1 MITRKLFLFACV
13 FLQILI
19 FGCKQDAEIEHT
31 GMRSSEPALRW
42 QDALISGNGSM
53 GILVYGDPENEKIIF
68 NHEFCY
74 EPIGSENIEPP
85 DIAKHLPEIRRL
97 FKKGKY
103 REAHDYSYAMAKK
116 EGYPGLLWTDPYH
129 PAFQM
134 EIDQSESGKIQ
145 NYSRSVNFENGEVKI
160 SWTDDLGDWNRKSF
174 VSRSDKAI
182 VQQISGDAPLNCTI
196 EIDDIVEKDDDWKAG
211 NKVMTELHVEAPEIG
226 VLSDWITFRRAYT
239 LNERGYEAGIKL
251 LVNGGSTEIEG
262 SKVKI
267 KGAVEVLLLTR
278 INYLE
283 NFSDSELETTKQ
295 ALEMLGNDYN
305 ALLEKHAAI
314 HGEIFNRVKLDLFTE
329 KGRNKT
335 SEQFIAL
342 QKENPDSLD
351 PAFLETI
358 FNMGRYAF
366 ISSSGE
372 NPPNLMALWNGDW
385 RPAWSGDFT
394 LDANV
399 NLQVASANLGNI
411 KEGIDSYM
419 KFLERIA
426 PDWEINSSKLYG
438 CKGYLAGIRTSGR
451 RNLQTHFNEGFPG
464 HFWLAGAQWLLQPCY
479 EYYQVSGDMD
489 FLQKRL
495 LPMMKKV
502 VLFFEDFLTEYD
514 ENGKYFFAPSF
525 SPENVPK
532 NLNTAAV
539 VNATM
544 DIAAAKEAIVNLI
557 TVCKEL
563 SIENENILRWEAMLR
578 KMPPYL
584 VNSDGALKEWAAID
598 LEDNYNHRHVSHLYP
613 VWPGLEI
620 NPEETPD
627 LFKAAKIA
635 AQKRGRG
642 NGSAHGLAHMALIGS
657 RLKMDE
663 LVYENLIFMLKNDYI
678 YRSLTTCHNPN
689 VIYNADMLNSLPAV
703 VMEML
708 VYSRPGVIELLPA
721 CSSRLNSGKI
731 SGVNCRTQA
740 TIESMEWNFQE
751 KRVVAAISSKKD
763 QTIELMYR
771 KGIKNLRCNVPVDQK
786 TKNSYLVKMKKGE
799 TINLEIKLM

>member
-1 MITRKLFLFACV
+1 MNNKNNLLFAS
-13 FLQILI
+13 ILSLI
-19 FGCKQDAEIEHT
+19 LSYGCDHNVEDEHA

-74 EPIGSENIEPP
+74 EPLGTEDVEPP
-85 DIAKHLPEIRRL
+85 DIAKYLPKIRRL
-97 FKKGKY
+97 FKEGKY

-134 EIDQSESGKIQ
+134 KIDQPISGEPQ
-145 NYSRSVNFENGEVKI
+145 NYLRSVDFETGEITI
-160 SWTDDLGDWNRKSF
+160 SWSDDSGTWSSKSF
-174 VSRSDKAI
+174 VSRPDKVV
-182 VQQISGDAPLNCTI
+182 VQQISGDSPINCTI
-196 EIDDIVEKDDDWKAG
+196 EISGEIEKDKEWDDPLD
-211 NKVMTELHVEAPEIG
+211 NKLYIEIPEG
-226 VLSDWITFRRAYT
+226 SVSSDWITFRQAYT
-239 LNERGYEAGIKL
+239 LNKRGYESGTKL
-251 LVNGGSTEIEG
+251 VLKGGFSEVEG
-262 SKVKI
+262 TKVKI
-267 KGAVEVLLLTR
+267 IGAKEILLLTR

-283 NFSDSELETTKQ
+283 DFSSSELEKTKGE
-295 ALEMLGNDYN
+295 LELLEPNYT
-305 ALLEKHAAI
+305 ALLEKHSAI
-314 HGEIFNRVKLDLFTE
+314 HGEIFNRVKLDLFAME
-329 KGRNKT
+329 GRNKT
-335 SEQFIAL
+335 SEQFITH

-351 PAFLETI
+351 PAFLETM

-399 NLQVASANLGNI
+399 NLQIAGTNIGNI
-411 KEGIDSYM
+411 KEGIESHM
-419 KFLERIA
+419 GFLERIA
-426 PDWEINSSKLYG
+426 PDWEINSEKLYG
-438 CKGYLAGIRTSGR
+438 CRGYLSGTRTSGR
-451 RNLQTHFNEGFPG
+451 RNLHTHFDEGFPG
-464 HFWLAGAQWLLQPCY
+464 HFWLAGAEWLLLPCY

-489 FLQKRL
+489 FLQNCL

-502 VLFFEDFLTEYD
+502 VLFFEDFLTEFD
-514 ENGKYFFAPSF
+514 ENGKYFFAPSY
-525 SPENVPK
+525 SPENLPK

-544 DIAAAKEAIVNLI
+544 DIAAAKESIINLI

-563 SIENENILRWEAMLR
+563 SIESENIPRWQAMLE
-578 KMPPYL
+578 KMPQYL
-584 VNSDGALKEWAAID
+584 VNSDGALKEWATFD

-620 NPEETPD
+620 NPEETPE
-627 LFKAAKIA
+627 LFEAAKVA
-635 AQKRGRG
+635 AQKRGRQD
-642 NGSAHGLAHMALIGS
+642 GSAFGLSHMALIGS
-657 RLKMDE
+657 RLKMDT
-663 LVYENLIFMLKNDYI
+663 LVYGNLLFMLKNNYI
-678 YRSLTTCHNPN
+678 YRSLTTSHYPN
-689 VIYNADMLNSLPAV
+689 RIYNADMLNSLPAV

-740 TIESMEWNFQE
+740 TVESLEWNFQE

-786 TKNSYLVKMKKGE
+786 TKNSYLVKTKKGE
-799 TINLEIKLM
+799 TINLEIELM